1 MHAKRAR
8 TQFHV
13 SENKAE
19 NRFELMHCDIW
30 GPYREPASCEAHYFL
45 TIIDNSSRVVRL
57 YLMKEKSE
65 VGHYVKTF
73 VSMINT
79 QFDKC
84 VKVIR
89 TDNRLEFKS
98 RAMKKFYAEKDIIHQ
113 TSCMKT
119 PQQNGRVERKHQH
132 VLNVARALCF

>member
-1 MHAKRAR
+1 
-8 TQFHV
+8 
-13 SENKAE
+13 
-19 NRFELMHCDIW
+19 MHCDIW
-30 GPYREPASCEAHYFL
+30 APYREPASYGARYFL
-45 TIIDNSSRVVRL
+45 TIIDDASRAVWL

-65 VGHYVKTF
+65 AGHFLKTF

-89 TDNRLEFKS
+89 TDNGLEFKS
-98 RAMKKFYAEKDIIHQ
+98 GPMKKFYAEKDIVHQ
-113 TSCMKT
+113 TSSMET